1 MTCTDVRTIHEMYP
15 RVSIDQIMEV
25 ILELLETEAY
35 DPSKE
40 FMLTRN
46 CPSDQ
51 GVFNNITVFLLNK
64 TILLYIFA
72 LIIVLVISVV
82 GEFLFRTYGNPLS
95 YCPNDTE
102 SAHCQEEGE
111 MENVGEGALAS
122 MRSVARRIWGDISK
136 HLTEQQG
143 TDGLALLSFQ
153 LCLIAILIPSFLMV
167 ITVLLM
173 RIFSTWNVI
182 RTALCLWVVFL
193 HSVLTFCYHVYRNQT
208 IMGNGETIRTLL
220 ISRINHVKCTEEFL
234 RSYFRDNSGD
244 IVTGISIIHKLMD
257 EPSRSHPATA
267 AFVTFRTREHAVRA
281 RKHLI
286 HHRTLRGWLVEWAPP
301 SRDIV
306 WSNLHQ
312 KGSPTCLLKM
322 IIQYF
327 FSILLPLA
335 GSTIV
340 VETLKLLV
348 DQQNI
353 FYIAL
358 RYSKSILTIVFLVV
372 VRVCPAFQVDHMRK
386 SSAHLG
392 FFFSSLI
399 IIVVSEIVLP
409 MLNFKDIWNSIIWT
423 RTDPNV
429 LNHWIRLQ
437 CIFRPDLGSEMAI
450 SVIEW
455 NLCHSFFILPRVTQ
469 WINRLWLRL
478 TESPKTQYPFR
489 RDKFDIGERYSQ
501 LVAQFV
507 ITCVGYFTFPPIIPI
522 SVLCLV
528 VGYVIDRYTM
538 VQIHR
543 PTYSGANVHR
553 WAILFVL
560 LMLVIQSV
568 LLFYKNVLMVEKEL
582 QLVGDS
588 AVITLLVG
596 LHSFFCVVSIV
607 AQFLLY
613 SRTTRDGVIA
623 QDDEAQSYVPP
634 PLRSHT
640 GEQFNVPIEK
650 TRKQPKLQKQDTNKK
665 SRSISSIT
673 VVCYT
678 FLVPLIVAFII
689 VTTIRFTFV
698 PKVVYSKTNNV
709 STMLNGNLSLYSGR
723 VPYSIMHEVCQNG
736 ASWLTIRSRCADILV
751 DNAVRNNKSSPFQKT
766 DEERRLLWTGG
777 FFDLTTGDHW
787 QWLDKNA
794 KTEYSN
800 FCFANQTTEIVAK
813 AKQMG
818 VSMLYIVKDYTG
830 NKFDKNGRACW
841 QIYHKNELTA
851 MGFSFPADSNP
862 RLTFACN
869 SSITEK

>member
-1 MTCTDVRTIHEMYP
+1 
-15 RVSIDQIMEV
+15 
-25 ILELLETEAY
+25 
-35 DPSKE
+35 
-40 FMLTRN
+40 
-46 CPSDQ
+46 
-51 GVFNNITVFLLNK
+51 
-64 TILLYIFA
+64 
-72 LIIVLVISVV
+72 
-82 GEFLFRTYGNPLS
+82 
-95 YCPNDTE
+95 
-102 SAHCQEEGE
+102 
-111 MENVGEGALAS
+111 

-173 RIFSTWNVI
+173 RIFST
-182 RTALCLWVVFL
+182 L
-193 HSVLTFCYHVYRNQT
+193 CYHVYRNQT
-208 IMGNGETIRTLL
+208 IMGNSETIRTLL

-234 RSYFRDNSGD
+234 RSYFRDNNGD

-286 HHRTLRGWLVEWAPP
+286 HHRTLRGWLVE
-301 SRDIV
+301 
-306 WSNLHQ
+306 
-312 KGSPTCLLKM
+312 C
-322 IIQYF
+322 
-327 FSILLPLA
+327 
-335 GSTIV
+335 
-340 VETLKLLV
+340 
-348 DQQNI
+348 

-437 CIFRPDLGSEMAI
+437 CIFRPDLGS
-450 SVIEW
+450 
-455 NLCHSFFILPRVTQ
+455 RVTQ

-478 TESPKTQYPFR
+478 TESPKTQYPFL

-501 LVAQFV
+501 LVV

-678 FLVPLIVAFII
+678 FLVPLIVACI
-689 VTTIRFTFV
+689 
-698 PKVVYSKTNNV
+698 
-709 STMLNGNLSLYSGR
+709 
-723 VPYSIMHEVCQNG
+723 
-736 ASWLTIRSRCADILV
+736 
-751 DNAVRNNKSSPFQKT
+751 
-766 DEERRLLWTGG
+766 
-777 FFDLTTGDHW
+777 
-787 QWLDKNA
+787 
-794 KTEYSN
+794 
-800 FCFANQTTEIVAK
+800 
-813 AKQMG
+813 
-818 VSMLYIVKDYTG
+818 
-830 NKFDKNGRACW
+830 
-841 QIYHKNELTA
+841 
-851 MGFSFPADSNP
+851 
-862 RLTFACN
+862 
-869 SSITEK
+869 

>member
-1 MTCTDVRTIHEMYP
+1 M
-15 RVSIDQIMEV
+15 
-25 ILELLETEAY
+25 
-35 DPSKE
+35 
-40 FMLTRN
+40 
-46 CPSDQ
+46 
-51 GVFNNITVFLLNK
+51 G
-64 TILLYIFA
+64 
-72 LIIVLVISVV
+72 
-82 GEFLFRTYGNPLS
+82 
-95 YCPNDTE
+95 
-102 SAHCQEEGE
+102 
-111 MENVGEGALAS
+111 
-122 MRSVARRIWGDISK
+122 
-136 HLTEQQG
+136 
-143 TDGLALLSFQ
+143 
-153 LCLIAILIPSFLMV
+153 
-167 ITVLLM
+167 
-173 RIFSTWNVI
+173 ST
-182 RTALCLWVVFL
+182 
-193 HSVLTFCYHVYRNQT
+193 
-208 IMGNGETIRTLL
+208 
-220 ISRINHVKCTEEFL
+220 ISRYRMV
-234 RSYFRDNSGD
+234 
-244 IVTGISIIHKLMD
+244 
-257 EPSRSHPATA
+257 
-267 AFVTFRTREHAVRA
+267 
-281 RKHLI
+281 
-286 HHRTLRGWLVEWAPP
+286 
-301 SRDIV
+301 
-306 WSNLHQ
+306 Q
-312 KGSPTCLLKM
+312 
-322 IIQYF
+322 
-327 FSILLPLA
+327 PLA

-437 CIFRPDLGSEMAI
+437 CIFRPDLGS
-450 SVIEW
+450 
-455 NLCHSFFILPRVTQ
+455 RVTQ

-478 TESPKTQYPFR
+478 TESPKTQYPFL

-650 TRKQPKLQKQDTNKK
+650 TRKQPSCQKL
-665 SRSISSIT
+665 S
-673 VVCYT
+673 
-678 FLVPLIVAFII
+678 
-689 VTTIRFTFV
+689 
-698 PKVVYSKTNNV
+698 
-709 STMLNGNLSLYSGR
+709 
-723 VPYSIMHEVCQNG
+723 YSIMHEVCQNG

-851 MGFSFPADSNP
+851 MGFSFPADFDETRY
-862 RLTFACN
+862 RLFIHLNFIGQTVKALVDCLLFFN
-869 SSITEK
+869 TTQKFQDIL